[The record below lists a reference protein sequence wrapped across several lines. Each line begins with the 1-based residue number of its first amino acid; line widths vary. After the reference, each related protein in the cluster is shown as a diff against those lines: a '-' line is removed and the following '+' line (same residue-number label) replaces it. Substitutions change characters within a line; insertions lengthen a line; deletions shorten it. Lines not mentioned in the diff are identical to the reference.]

1 VRIEFDPAKSE
12 RNAKQRGL
20 PFDRAHD
27 FDWGG
32 AVYDRDSRRDYPEQR
47 FVALGHLGDRLHSIC
62 FTPVEGGVRIISFRK
77 ASRRE
82 VRYHAEKT

>member
-12 RNAKQRGL
+12 RNARQRGL
-20 PFDRAHD
+20 PFDRARD
-27 FDWGG
+27 FDWLARSMIGTPAG
-32 AVYDRDSRRDYPEQR
+32 TIPSHGSWRLAISGSAAFDLLHADRS
-47 FVALGHLGDRLHSIC
+47 
-62 FTPVEGGVRIISFRK
+62 GVRIISFRK

>member
-1 VRIEFDPAKSE
+1 VRIEFDPAKSG
-12 RNAKQRGL
+12 RNAKLRGL
-20 PFDRAHD
+20 PFERAHD

-32 AVYDRDSRRDYPEQR
+32 AVYDLDVRRDYPEPR
-47 FVALGHLGDRLHSIC
+47 FVALGYLGDRLHSIC